1 MIIYKDIFSND
12 ELSSDT
18 YPMQL
23 IDDLIYEFKGKYE
36 IRKEGEIVLPG
47 ANPSQEEQTDDG
59 TDESIQRGVDI
70 VLNHQ
75 LVEMPVYQSLSVFKE
90 WVKEY
95 VKKLVD
101 HMKTEGVGDDEL
113 KTFKTKIQGW
123 VSGIMKK
130 RAFSKSTILR
140 RRRREFGRRSISHHG
155 ISAGQR
161 RRRPLRDVSET
172 RIIGGEILNTLLR

>member
-1 MIIYKDIFSND
+1 MIIYKDIFTND

-36 IRKEGEIVLPG
+36 VRKEGEIVLAG
-47 ANPSQEEQTDDG
+47 SNPSAEEPTDDG
-59 TDESIQRGVDI
+59 SDDTIQRGVDI

-75 LVEMPVYQSLSVFKE
+75 LVDMPVFQSLGVFKE
-90 WVKEY
+90 YIKEY
-95 VKKLVD
+95 VKKVVEK
-101 HMKTEGVGDDEL
+101 MKADGVSDDEL

-130 RAFSKSTILR
+130 ERFENLQ
-140 RRRREFGRRSISHHG
+140 FY
-155 ISAGQR
+155 AGA
-161 RRRPLRDVSET
+161 
-172 RIIGGEILNTLLR
+172 GENAADGQLAIMEYRTANGEEVPYVMLVKQGLLVEKF